1 MKKVINSLVKIV
13 LPLALGGGILWWTYR
28 DFDFSAVSHTFL
40 YEMNLWWLALSLVF
54 EVLSHVFRGLRWKQT
69 LEPLGERPRTTT
81 CIHAIFLSYAASLVI
96 PRSGEVARCGVLKR
110 YDGVSFTKSLG
121 TVVTERVVDM
131 VCVLLI
137 ALLVLLLQF
146 DVPHTFFM
154 EKGTSLDQIHS
165 LLTSGSLY
173 LWAGVAVTLCV
184 GGYYLLSR
192 LSFADKVKQTL
203 RGLWEGICSVRGV
216 KNLPLFLFYSAAIW
230 GSYIMQFYLTFYCFS
245 FTADLG
251 FKAGLAVFITT
262 SFAVLVPT
270 PNGAGP
276 WHYVVISMLTL
287 LYGVS
292 EADAGVFALIVHGTQ
307 TAALILLGVYAMVKT
322 GTNGPNPSLGPHPN
336 RPQGEGVDT
345 LEEKGPPII
354 D

>member
-1 MKKVINSLVKIV
+1 MRKHLKSLIKI
-13 LPLALGGGILWWTYR
+13 LFPLALGGGILYWTYR

-69 LEPLGERPRTTT
+69 LEPLGERPRMGT
-81 CIHAIFLSYAASLVI
+81 CINSIFLSYATSLVI

-121 TVVTERVVDM
+121 TVVTERMVDM
-131 VCVLLI
+131 VCVMLI
-137 ALLVLLLQF
+137 ALLVVMLQF
-146 DVPHTFFM
+146 DVLRTFFV
-154 EKGTSLDQIHS
+154 EKGTNFDSVRS

-173 LWAGVAVTLCV
+173 LWTGVLIALCV
-184 GGYYLLSR
+184 GTYHVLR
-192 LSFADKVKQTL
+192 RFSFAEKIKGTL
-203 RGLWEGICSVRGV
+203 RGFWEGICSVRKV
-216 KNLPLFLFYSAAIW
+216 RNLPLFLFYSVAIW
-230 GSYIMQFYLTFYCFS
+230 GSYIMQFYLTFYCFP

-276 WHYVVISMLTL
+276 WHYVVISMLAL
-287 LYGVS
+287 LYGVN

-307 TAALILLGVYAMVKT
+307 TAALILLGVWSMVALSRT
-322 GTNGPNPSLGPHPN
+322 T
-336 RPQGEGVDT
+336 
-345 LEEKGPPII
+345 II
-354 D
+354 NHK

>member
-1 MKKVINSLVKIV
+1 MKKHLKSIIKIV

-28 DFDFSAVSHTFL
+28 DFDFSAVSHTLL

-54 EVLSHVFRGLRWKQT
+54 EVLSHVLRGLRWKQT
-69 LEPLGERPRTTT
+69 LEPLGERPRTET
-81 CIHAIFLSYAASLVI
+81 CINAIFLSYAVSLLI

-137 ALLVLLLQF
+137 ALMVVMLQF
-146 DVPHTFFM
+146 DVLRTFFM
-154 EKGTSLDQIHS
+154 EKGMSMNELASVATSSYLIPGVMLALVVCIAGYF
-165 LLTSGSLY
+165 LLL
-173 LWAGVAVTLCV
+173 
-184 GGYYLLSR
+184 R
-192 LSFADKVKQTL
+192 LSIAEKVKGVL
-203 RGLWEGICSVRGV
+203 RNLWEGICSVRRV
-216 KNLPLFLFYSAAIW
+216 KNVPLFLLYSAGVW
-230 GSYIMQFYLTFYCFS
+230 GSYIMQFYLTFYCFP

-292 EADAGVFALIVHGTQ
+292 ESDAGTFALIVHGTQ
-307 TAALILLGVYAMVKT
+307 TAALILLGVYAMIRILPK
-322 GTNGPNPSLGPHPN
+322 GSPSPNPSLYG
-336 RPQGEGVDT
+336 GE
-345 LEEKGPPII
+345 
-354 D
+354 

>member
-1 MKKVINSLVKIV
+1 MLFLCNLKSILDIRMKKHITSLLKI
-13 LPLALGGGILWWTYR
+13 LFPLVLGGGILYWTYR

-69 LEPLGERPRTTT
+69 LAPLGEHPRTGT
-81 CIHAIFLSYAASLVI
+81 CINSIFLSYAASLVI

-131 VCVLLI
+131 VCVGLI
-137 ALLVLLLQF
+137 ALAVIALQF
-146 DVPHTFFM
+146 DVLRTFF
-154 EKGTSLDQIHS
+154 EQKGRSLDD
-165 LLTSGSLY
+165 LTSITASTNII
-173 LWAGVAVTLCV
+173 LWIVLLIVLCA
-184 GGYYLLSR
+184 GGYFLLRR
-192 LSFADKVKQTL
+192 LAFADKVKGFL
-203 RGLWEGICSVRGV
+203 CNLWEGICSVRGV

-230 GSYIMQFYLTFYCFS
+230 GSYIMQFYLTFYCFD

-307 TAALILLGVYAMVKT
+307 TAALILLGVYSMVALGRTKT
-322 GTNGPNPSLGPHPN
+322 SQSTPAPSIN
-336 RPQGEGVDT
+336 
-345 LEEKGPPII
+345 
-354 D
+354 

>member
-1 MKKVINSLVKIV
+1 MKKHLKSFIKIL
-13 LPLALGGGILWWTYR
+13 LPLALGGGILYWTYR
-28 DFDFSAVSHTFL
+28 DFDFSAVSHTLL

-69 LEPLGERPRTTT
+69 LEPLGERPRTGT
-81 CIHAIFLSYAASLVI
+81 CINAIFLSYAVSLLI

-131 VCVLLI
+131 MCVVLI
-137 ALLVLLLQF
+137 ALMVVALQF
-146 DVPHTFFM
+146 DVLRTFFM
-154 EKGTSLDQIHS
+154 EKGMSLDSVRS
-165 LLTSGSLY
+165 LLMSADLY
-173 LWAGVAVTLCV
+173 MWAGATVILCA
-184 GGYYLLSR
+184 GGYYALRR
-192 LSFADKVKQTL
+192 LAFADKVKMAL
-203 RGLWEGICSVRGV
+203 RNLWEGICSVKGV
-216 KNLPLFLFYSAAIW
+216 KNVPLFLLYSAAIW
-230 GSYIMQFYLTFYCFS
+230 GSYIMQFYLTFYCFD

-292 EADAGVFALIVHGTQ
+292 ESDAGTFALIVHGTQ
-307 TAALILLGVYAMVKT
+307 TAALILLGVYAMIRT
-322 GTNGPNPSLGPHPN
+322 TQTTPRSPGPLPSL
-336 RPQGEGVDT
+336 PQGEGVDT
-345 LEEKGPPII
+345 LEEK
-354 D
+354 DRL

>member
-1 MKKVINSLVKIV
+1 MKNYLKNTVKIV

-40 YEMNLWWLALSLVF
+40 YEMNLWWLVLSLVF
-54 EVLSHVFRGLRWKQT
+54 EVLSHVFRGLRWKQA
-69 LEPLGERPRTTT
+69 LEPLGERPRMGT
-81 CIHAIFLSYAASLVI
+81 CVNAIFLSYAVSLII

-131 VCVLLI
+131 MCVLLI
-137 ALLVLLLQF
+137 ALMVVALQF
-146 DVPHTFFM
+146 DVFRTFFE
-154 EKGTSLDQIHS
+154 EKGTNFDS
-165 LLTSGSLY
+165 LTSIFTSVNLY
-173 LWAGVAVTLCV
+173 AWTGVGILLCV
-184 GGYYLLSR
+184 GGYFLLRR
-192 LSFADKVKQTL
+192 LSLADKVRQMVHD
-203 RGLWEGICSVRGV
+203 LWEGVMSVRQV
-216 KNLPLFLFYSAAIW
+216 KNLPLFLIYSVAIW
-230 GSYIMQFYLTFYCFS
+230 GSYIMQFYLTFYAFP
-245 FTADLG
+245 FMADLG

-292 EADAGVFALIVHGTQ
+292 ESDAGIFALIVHGTQ
-307 TAALILLGVYAMVKT
+307 TAALILLGVYAMMM
-322 GTNGPNPSLGPHPN
+322 LGRLRIKKIEN
-336 RPQGEGVDT
+336 
-345 LEEKGPPII
+345 KN
-354 D
+354 

>member
-1 MKKVINSLVKIV
+1 MRKHLKSLIKIL
-13 LPLALGGGILWWTYR
+13 LPLALGGGILYWTYR

-54 EVLSHVFRGLRWKQT
+54 EVLSHVFRGLRWIQT
-69 LEPLGERPRTTT
+69 LEPLGERPRTGT
-81 CIHAIFLSYAASLVI
+81 CINSIFLSYAASLVI

-131 VCVLLI
+131 VCVMLI
-137 ALLVLLLQF
+137 TLLVVMLQF
-146 DVPHTFFM
+146 DVLHTFFV
-154 EKGTSLDQIHS
+154 EKGTNLDAVHS

-173 LWAGVAVTLCV
+173 LWAGVLIALCV
-184 GGYYLLSR
+184 GAYYVLR
-192 LSFADKVKQTL
+192 RFSFAEKVKGTL
-203 RGLWEGICSVRGV
+203 RGFWEGICSVRKV

-230 GSYIMQFYLTFYCFS
+230 GSYIMQFYLTFYCFP

-251 FKAGLAVFITT
+251 FRAGLAVFITT

-276 WHYVVISMLTL
+276 WHYVVISMLTM

-292 EADAGVFALIVHGTQ
+292 ETDAGVFALIVHGTQ
-307 TAALILLGVYAMVKT
+307 TAALILLGVWSMVV
-322 GTNGPNPSLGPHPN
+322 LG
-336 RPQGEGVDT
+336 RTKVLLKQ
-345 LEEKGPPII
+345 
-354 D
+354 

>member
-1 MKKVINSLVKIV
+1 MKKYLKSLIKIV

-69 LEPLGERPRTTT
+69 LEPLGERPRTGT
-81 CIHAIFLSYAASLVI
+81 CINAIFLSYAASLVI

-131 VCVLLI
+131 VCVMII
-137 ALLVLLLQF
+137 ALMVVALQF
-146 DVPHTFFM
+146 DVLHTFFI
-154 EKGTSLDQIHS
+154 EKGMNFDSVRS

-173 LWAGVAVTLCV
+173 LWAGVAVALCV
-184 GGYYLLSR
+184 GGYYLLRRMSV
-192 LSFADKVKQTL
+192 ADKVKGTL
-203 RGLWEGICSVRGV
+203 RGFWEGICSVRGV
-216 KNLPLFLFYSAAIW
+216 RNLPLFLFYSAAIW
-230 GSYIMQFYLTFYCFS
+230 GSYIMQFYLTFYCFP

-307 TAALILLGVYAMVKT
+307 TAALILLGVYAMIKT
-322 GTNGPNPSLGPHPN
+322 TQTDPIPAFP
-336 RPQGEGVDT
+336 
-345 LEEKGPPII
+345 KGKE
-354 D
+354 

>member
-1 MKKVINSLVKIV
+1 MSK
-13 LPLALGGGILWWTYR
+13 
-28 DFDFSAVSHTFL
+28 
-40 YEMNLWWLALSLVF
+40 NLK
-54 EVLSHVFRGLRWKQT
+54 RGL
-69 LEPLGERPRTTT
+69 
-81 CIHAIFLSYAASLVI
+81 A
-96 PRSGEVARCGVLKR
+96 
-110 YDGVSFTKSLG
+110 
-121 TVVTERVVDM
+121 
-131 VCVLLI
+131 

-146 DVPHTFFM
+146 DVLHTFFM

-173 LWAGVAVTLCV
+173 LWAGVAVALCV

-230 GSYIMQFYLTFYCFS
+230 GSYIMQFYLTFYCFP

-307 TAALILLGVYAMVKT
+307 TAALILLGVYAMIKT
-322 GTNGPNPSLGPHPN
+322 L
-336 RPQGEGVDT
+336 PQPLHKGGE
-345 LEEKGPPII
+345 
-354 D
+354 

>member
-1 MKKVINSLVKIV
+1 MRKHLKSLIKI
-13 LPLALGGGILWWTYR
+13 LFPLALGGGILYWTYR

-69 LEPLGERPRTTT
+69 LEPLGERPRTRT
-81 CIHAIFLSYAASLVI
+81 CINSIFLSYATSLVI

-121 TVVTERVVDM
+121 TVVTERMVDM
-131 VCVLLI
+131 VCVMLI
-137 ALLVLLLQF
+137 ALLVVMLQF
-146 DVPHTFFM
+146 DVLRTFFV
-154 EKGTSLDQIHS
+154 EKGTNFDSVRS

-173 LWAGVAVTLCV
+173 LWTGVLIALCV
-184 GGYYLLSR
+184 GTYHVLR
-192 LSFADKVKQTL
+192 RFSFAEKIKGTL
-203 RGLWEGICSVRGV
+203 RGFWEGICSVRKV
-216 KNLPLFLFYSAAIW
+216 RNLPLFLFYSVAIW
-230 GSYIMQFYLTFYCFS
+230 GSYIMQFYLTFYCFP

-276 WHYVVISMLTL
+276 WHYVVISMLAL
-287 LYGVS
+287 LYGVN

-307 TAALILLGVYAMVKT
+307 TAALILLGVWSMVALSRT
-322 GTNGPNPSLGPHPN
+322 T
-336 RPQGEGVDT
+336 
-345 LEEKGPPII
+345 II
-354 D
+354 NHK

>member
-1 MKKVINSLVKIV
+1 MRKHLKSLIKIL
-13 LPLALGGGILWWTYR
+13 LPLALGGGILYWTYR

-69 LEPLGERPRTTT
+69 LEPLGERPRTET
-81 CIHAIFLSYAASLVI
+81 CINSIFLSYAVSLLI

-131 VCVLLI
+131 VCVMLI
-137 ALLVLLLQF
+137 ALLVVMLQF
-146 DVPHTFFM
+146 DVLHTFFV
-154 EKGTSLDQIHS
+154 EKGTNLDAVHS

-173 LWAGVAVTLCV
+173 LWVGVLIALCV
-184 GGYYLLSR
+184 GAYYVLR
-192 LSFADKVKQTL
+192 RFSFAEKVKGTL
-203 RGLWEGICSVRGV
+203 RGFWEGICSVRKV

-230 GSYIMQFYLTFYCFS
+230 GSYIMQFYLTFYCFP

-251 FKAGLAVFITT
+251 FRAGLAVFITT

-276 WHYVVISMLTL
+276 WHYVVISMLTM

-292 EADAGVFALIVHGTQ
+292 ETDAGVFALIVHGTQ
-307 TAALILLGVYAMVKT
+307 TAALILLGVWSMVALSRT
-322 GTNGPNPSLGPHPN
+322 T
-336 RPQGEGVDT
+336 
-345 LEEKGPPII
+345 II
-354 D
+354 NHKS

>member
-1 MKKVINSLVKIV
+1 MKKHLKSIIKIV

-28 DFDFSAVSHTFL
+28 DFDFSAVSHTLL

-54 EVLSHVFRGLRWKQT
+54 EVLSHVLRGLRWKQT
-69 LEPLGERPRTTT
+69 LEPLGERPRTET
-81 CIHAIFLSYAASLVI
+81 CINAIFLSYAVSLLI

-137 ALLVLLLQF
+137 ALMVVLLQF
-146 DVPHTFFM
+146 DVLRTFFM
-154 EKGTSLDQIHS
+154 EKGMSMNELASVATSSYLIPGVMLALVVCIAGYF
-165 LLTSGSLY
+165 LLR
-173 LWAGVAVTLCV
+173 
-184 GGYYLLSR
+184 R
-192 LSFADKVKQTL
+192 LSIAEKVKGVL
-203 RGLWEGICSVRGV
+203 RNLWEGICSVRRV
-216 KNLPLFLFYSAAIW
+216 KNVPLFLLYSAGVW
-230 GSYIMQFYLTFYCFS
+230 GSYIMQFYLTFYCFP

-292 EADAGVFALIVHGTQ
+292 ESDAGTFALIVHGTQ
-307 TAALILLGVYAMVKT
+307 TAALILLGVYAMIRILPK
-322 GTNGPNPSLGPHPN
+322 GRLSPNPSLYG
-336 RPQGEGVDT
+336 GE
-345 LEEKGPPII
+345 
-354 D
+354 

>member
-1 MKKVINSLVKIV
+1 MRKHLKSLIKIL
-13 LPLALGGGILWWTYR
+13 LPLALGGGILYWTYR

-146 DVPHTFFM
+146 DVLHTFFM

-173 LWAGVAVTLCV
+173 LWAGVAVALCV

-203 RGLWEGICSVRGV
+203 RGLWS
-216 KNLPLFLFYSAAIW
+216 
-230 GSYIMQFYLTFYCFS
+230 
-245 FTADLG
+245 
-251 FKAGLAVFITT
+251 
-262 SFAVLVPT
+262 
-270 PNGAGP
+270 
-276 WHYVVISMLTL
+276 
-287 LYGVS
+287 
-292 EADAGVFALIVHGTQ
+292 
-307 TAALILLGVYAMVKT
+307 
-322 GTNGPNPSLGPHPN
+322 
-336 RPQGEGVDT
+336 
-345 LEEKGPPII
+345 
-354 D
+354 

>member
-1 MKKVINSLVKIV
+1 MKKHLKSIIKIV

-28 DFDFSAVSHTFL
+28 DFDFSAVSHTLL

-69 LEPLGERPRTTT
+69 LEPLGERPRTET
-81 CIHAIFLSYAASLVI
+81 CINAIFLSYAVSLLI

-137 ALLVLLLQF
+137 ALMVVLLQF
-146 DVPHTFFM
+146 DVLHTFFM
-154 EKGTSLDQIHS
+154 KKGMSMNELSSVATSSYLIPGVMLALVVCIAGYF
-165 LLTSGSLY
+165 LLL
-173 LWAGVAVTLCV
+173 
-184 GGYYLLSR
+184 R
-192 LSFADKVKQTL
+192 LSIAEKVKGVL
-203 RGLWEGICSVRGV
+203 RNLWEGICSVRRV
-216 KNLPLFLFYSAAIW
+216 KNVPLFLLYSAAIW
-230 GSYIMQFYLTFYCFS
+230 GSYIMQFYLTFHCFP

-292 EADAGVFALIVHGTQ
+292 ESDAGTFALIVHGTQ
-307 TAALILLGVYAMVKT
+307 TAALILLGVYAMIRILPK
-322 GTNGPNPSLGPHPN
+322 GRPSPNPSLYG
-336 RPQGEGVDT
+336 GE
-345 LEEKGPPII
+345 
-354 D
+354 